1 MSRNDESGTLTGC
14 VVDAGP
20 STTGSLNTLG
30 AGPRAPMATL
40 PMIVLCDVLVRV
52 SWLRSV

>member
-20 STTGSLNTLG
+20 STTGSLNTLA
-30 AGPRAPMATL
+30 AGPRAPIATL
-40 PMIVLCDVLVRV
+40 PMIVVCDVLVRV